1 MSEWIVA
8 GGVAVQ
14 VSASVSALNQV
25 PNHNSQLETN
35 RLQVVQGES
44 DTHIARQSL
53 PTIIVVTGSDG
64 IFTIIDRSQHV
75 VARMG
80 SRVNALGGMVTAEE
94 HSDIRAGVGAHI
106 EFLPGSKGI
115 IEFGT
120 DAKLWSGATV
130 KIVDDV
136 RNFLHS
142 DPTV

>member
-8 GGVAVQ
+8 GGVEVQ
-14 VSASVSALNQV
+14 VSASVSALSQV
-25 PNHNSQLETN
+25 PNHNNQVETN
-35 RLQVVQGES
+35 RFQVVHGRS
-44 DTHIARQSL
+44 DTNTARQSL
-53 PTIIVVTGSDG
+53 PTIIIVTGSDG

-80 SRVNALGGMVTAEE
+80 SRVNALGGLVTAEE
-94 HSDIRAGVGAHI
+94 HSDIRAGIGAHI
-106 EFLPGSKGI
+106 EFLPGSQGI

-120 DAKLWSGATV
+120 DAKLWSGSIV